1 MEDLL
6 QQIDIDVSFW
16 DDYDISDLEDIIE
29 NIGEHSDIEE
39 VD

>member
-6 QQIDIDVSFW
+6 QQVDVDLSFW

-29 NIGEHSDIEE
+29 NIEDNSDIEE